1 MKTVKMNTLRKVT
14 LIVIAILVS
23 ASITFASGQ
32 DEVKQNSLSYN
43 LEKGSVEISYL
54 SIQDPNESEMLTLST
69 IEPAHFELSKN
80 MNVNG
85 THIEKGEYEVSL
97 IEFENGLGFNFHSL
111 DSRKR
116 SDVQVALLAENDSY
130 SEWLGYSLEVVEDDK
145 IVGEFNWKDNK
156 YTFSMEIALSNT
168 IFSYLEKEE
177 NENTSDW
184 VDYYQAAIY
193 AYKNNID
200 LEESYKWAQKALRSD
215 ENEYTTRL
223 NRMYLESFDGNTDA
237 QQLSALQD

>member
-14 LIVIAILVS
+14 LIVIAVLVS

-69 IEPAHFELSKN
+69 IEPANFELSKN

-97 IEFENGLGFNFHSL
+97 IEYENGLGFNFHSL

-130 SEWLGYSLEVVEDDK
+130 SEWLGYSLKVVEDDK